1 MNSDSDRFDLNIQR
15 LLRREIRELH
25 RRHDVEIALVHA
37 SYRMLLH
44 GPGDGQPT
52 IESQVDLVADSPL
65 FDWRWLAERCSQALQ
80 DSMAAAEYYV
90 RAGAFDGLDPSP
102 DFETMAYYLA
112 NPDVAKAG
120 WPALVHYLHIGK
132 AECRPLS

>member
-1 MNSDSDRFDLNIQR
+1 MNNYSDRFDLNIQR
-15 LLRREIRELH
+15 LLRREIKELH

-37 SYRMLLH
+37 SYRMQLH
-44 GPGDGQPT
+44 GPTDGQPT
-52 IESQVDLVADSPL
+52 IESQVRMVADSPL
-65 FDWRWLAERCSQALQ
+65 FDWRWLAERCSKALH
-80 DSMAAAEYYV
+80 DSLAAAEYYV

-112 NPDVAKAG
+112 NPDVAKDG

-132 AECRPLS
+132 AECRPLT

>member
-15 LLRREIRELH
+15 LLRSEIRELH
-25 RRHDVEIALVHA
+25 RRHDVEIALLHA
-37 SYRMLLH
+37 SYRMQLH

-52 IESQVDLVADSPL
+52 IESQVLLVADSRL
-65 FDWRWLAERCSQALQ
+65 FDWLWFAERCSQAPQ
-80 DSMAAAEYYV
+80 DNIAAAEYYV
-90 RAGAFDGLDPSP
+90 RAGAFDGLDPGP
-102 DFETMAYYLA
+102 DFDTMAYYLA

-132 AECRPLS
+132 AECRPLI